1 MIPESNQGLS
11 VLRLPDVMVKTG
23 RSRAWIYA
31 KISSGEFPAPIK
43 LGAGATASGWVSSE
57 VDSWI
62 AEQIAR
68 RDKGG
73 DQTMVLR
80 TRKRGTPPL
89 SPMRDPVST
98 PKPMDGGAVTHAERV
113 APAGIH

>member
-1 MIPESNQGLS
+1 MPELNQGLS
-11 VLRLPDVMVKTG
+11 VLRLPDVMAKTG

-31 KISSGEFPAPIK
+31 KISLGEFPAPIR
-43 LGAGATASGWVSSE
+43 LGAGAYAIGWVSSE

-68 RDKGG
+68 RDKGC
-73 DQTMVLR
+73 DQTMVPR

-89 SPMRDPVST
+89 SQLCDSVST
-98 PKPMDGGAVTHAERV
+98 PKPMGSGAATRAERV
-113 APAGIH
+113 APAGLS